1 VETIDRQWV
10 TKFGMVLTLI
20 VLTAGLSLPSRAL
33 SGATKHPRQGSR
45 SVPNPPNNSV
55 SQRKPPAN
63 GGNNGS
69 KGNQG
74 EGGNSGGNG
83 RAGAGVPQ
91 KFVEKLQDMSPDQQ
105 ERFMKNNER
114 FQNMPPN
121 QQAQI
126 RQNLQRWNSLTPEQR
141 GVIRARQAAIEQMSP
156 QERQYVHQV
165 VQPAWRDMAPAPRRF
180 MNQHLRELYGM
191 SAPEAE
197 AKLNDPAFLRGMTPE
212 QQKMMPYLY
221 RMRVGAAPEPQ
232 GPPEY

>member
-1 VETIDRQWV
+1 MKRF
-10 TKFGMVLTLI
+10 TKFGMLLALVMMA
-20 VLTAGLSLPSRAL
+20 TALAMPSSAL
-33 SGATKHPRQGSR
+33 SGTDRHPRQGSK
-45 SVPNPPNNSV
+45 SMPKPPNNSAN
-55 SQRKPPAN
+55 QRKPPAN

-69 KGNQG
+69 KGNQS

-83 RAGAGVPQ
+83 RAGAGAGVPQ
-91 KFVEKLQDMSPDQQ
+91 KFVEKLQDMSPDEQ
-105 ERFMKNNER
+105 ERFMKNNDR
-114 FQNMPPN
+114 FQSMPPN

-126 RQNLQRWNSLTPEQR
+126 RQNLQRWNSLSPEQR
-141 GVIRARQAAIEQMSP
+141 GVIRARQAAIEQMTP
-156 QERQYVHQV
+156 QERQYVHQQ
-165 VQPAWRDMAPAPRRF
+165 VQPAWRDMPPAPRKF
-180 MNQHLRELYGM
+180 MTQHLRQLYGM